1 MEIIE
6 KKKDK
11 RIISNEGND
20 IIIAEFDI
28 DEIISINIIKPY
40 IDNINELNKLIEVLN
55 NIKIKLENKDNKDK

>member
-55 NIKIKLENKDNKDK
+55 NIKIKFENKDNKEK